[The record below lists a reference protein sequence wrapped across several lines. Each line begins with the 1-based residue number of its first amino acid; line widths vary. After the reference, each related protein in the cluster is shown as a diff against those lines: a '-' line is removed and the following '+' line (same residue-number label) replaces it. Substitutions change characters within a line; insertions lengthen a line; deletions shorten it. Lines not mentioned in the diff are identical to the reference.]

1 MMLLIGT
8 TMAALV
14 LCAARALWT
23 LWTQEEQTENVQ
35 GINHLQDLTIAPK
48 RGRKYHRTTCPHTRA
63 NSDSKEFSACS
74 LCFPEYMY
82 KETVVRKESCRFTA
96 AVMTLLCGAILGSLA
111 TFCGMMM
118 IPGTGEERQALDNYR
133 NNKLEEELALGEVQ
147 ASKEVTKEKK
157 RRRKR
162 RQEQDESDENELMA
176 TWVSRSGKPNTHYE
190 HYEFYLRN
198 YNVCTVNADEI
209 NVNTIR
215 NRNAYTIKD
224 YMEIGKVMLPYALLC
239 ANHML
244 SEFYDV
250 FGVFSEYYKEET
262 RNGTQNTENQESE
275 SLEPGYAPRYL
286 VKQRVK
292 ELVHRQGEVL
302 NEFVQEKLAT
312 VGEKFHDVVHEII
325 SKQVVFQG
333 IRVAVFLGTP
343 VGLITWI
350 ILAYFS
356 SVFLREVTRSTRRR
370 RKTRGERKAQAT
382 SRKQCKSLL
391 LAALV
396 YSNLETAKGM
406 EDALCIEET
415 HRDQCTDTTR
425 NTNLSRGDQ
434 DISSSQQ
441 PERDRTY
448 TSISGHNCISA
459 TTADTG
465 TASTGRCTDE
475 CSHNV

>member
-1 MMLLIGT
+1 MVAELPGSGTLAAMMLLIGM

-23 LWTQEEQTENVQ
+23 LWTQEERTENVQ
-35 GINHLQDLTIAPK
+35 GINHLPDLTIAPK
-48 RGRKYHRTTCPHTRA
+48 RGRKYHRTTCPHTRT

-74 LCFPEYMY
+74 LCFPEKYMY

-118 IPGTGEERQALDNYR
+118 IPGTGEQQLALGEYYQ
-133 NNKLEEELALGEVQ
+133 KQQYKEKTEEDLALGEVRT
-147 ASKEVTKEKK
+147 SKEVTRSKSK
-157 RRRKR
+157 RRSRL
-162 RQEQDESDENELMA
+162 QEQEGDENELMA
-176 TWVSRSGKPNTHYE
+176 TWVSRSRKPNTQYRNYAHRNYNKIGK
-190 HYEFYLRN
+190 YYLRN
-198 YNVCTVNADEI
+198 YNVCTVNADET
-209 NVNTIR
+209 NANTIR
-215 NRNAYTIKD
+215 NRNAYMIKD

-244 SEFYDV
+244 SEFYYV

-262 RNGTQNTENQESE
+262 MNGTQNTENQESE

-302 NEFVQEKLAT
+302 SEFVQEKLETA
-312 VGEKFHDVVHEII
+312 GEKFHDVVHEII
-325 SKQVVFQG
+325 SNKVVFQG

-343 VGLITWI
+343 VGLITWV

-356 SVFLREVTRSTRRR
+356 RVFLCEVTRSTRRR
-370 RKTRGERKAQAT
+370 RKTRGERKVQAT

-391 LAALV
+391 
-396 YSNLETAKGM
+396 
-406 EDALCIEET
+406 
-415 HRDQCTDTTR
+415 
-425 NTNLSRGDQ
+425 
-434 DISSSQQ
+434 
-441 PERDRTY
+441 
-448 TSISGHNCISA
+448 
-459 TTADTG
+459 
-465 TASTGRCTDE
+465 
-475 CSHNV
+475 

>member
-1 MMLLIGT
+1 
-8 TMAALV
+8 
-14 LCAARALWT
+14 
-23 LWTQEEQTENVQ
+23 
-35 GINHLQDLTIAPK
+35 
-48 RGRKYHRTTCPHTRA
+48 
-63 NSDSKEFSACS
+63 
-74 LCFPEYMY
+74 
-82 KETVVRKESCRFTA
+82 
-96 AVMTLLCGAILGSLA
+96 
-111 TFCGMMM
+111 
-118 IPGTGEERQALDNYR
+118 
-133 NNKLEEELALGEVQ
+133 
-147 ASKEVTKEKK
+147 
-157 RRRKR
+157 
-162 RQEQDESDENELMA
+162 MA
-176 TWVSRSGKPNTHYE
+176 TWVSRSRKPNTQYRNYAHRNYNKIGK
-190 HYEFYLRN
+190 YYLRN
-198 YNVCTVNADEI
+198 YNVCTVNADET

-244 SEFYDV
+244 SEFYYV
-250 FGVFSEYYKEET
+250 FGVFSEYYKEEI

-302 NEFVQEKLAT
+302 SEFVQEKLAT

-325 SKQVVFQG
+325 SNKVVFQG

-370 RKTRGERKAQAT
+370 RKTRGERKVQAT

-391 LAALV
+391 LSSTSLQQLGD
-396 YSNLETAKGM
+396 SKRNGG
-406 EDALCIEET
+406 CIEET

-434 DISSSQQ
+434 NISSSQQ
-441 PERDRTY
+441 PERNRTY

-475 CSHNV
+475 CSHNI